1 MSAGRT
7 DKRSDE
13 RSPAPAP
20 TAGPVILGPTPRR
33 SALLLLG
40 GTSVVLGALMMFWP
54 DITVAVVAVLVGIQL
69 LIHGGARLLQSFTL
83 DGAGVG
89 ARILLSLLGLI
100 SIVLGV
106 LALRHLLQTVAAVA
120 LIVGLFWLMA
130 GVLELLRGFG
140 DRTNWS
146 AVDIGGGV
154 LAVLAGIVLLCWPK
168 PTVLVLA
175 VLTGAWFVL
184 SGLLTIVSAV
194 RADRRLRG
202 IDG

>member
-1 MSAGRT
+1 
-7 DKRSDE
+7 
-13 RSPAPAP
+13 
-20 TAGPVILGPTPRR
+20 
-33 SALLLLG
+33 LLLLG